1 MIAPIFALLMVL
13 WFALKRPLG
22 MLALI
27 FLFANF
33 VWKLIAAIYLD
44 QVGPIYSYEVD
55 LMVGGGAA
63 AEYFGIAIIL
73 SIAVFGYF
81 FRLEYFNKKLT
92 PNDCDES
99 SFKRIHHT
107 SDLVFAVA
115 CLYFVAL
122 VLDLLARGVI
132 PLLDC
137 MERYEYLAEY
147 AGPLHLALFKYGPL
161 IALQMG
167 TFYVLPRLRGRGY
180 DYRFLGLLV
189 VMLLYSAATG
199 SRFSAFYSFTLF
211 FIMPFSALAALKLH
225 TETLMLG
232 KSSIEKSSGLVRRG
246 YAVEVIF
253 GAVLI
258 AFFAIVHSYANV
270 RSEDGCRN
278 NARSASAV
286 VPVGSSDASRMHA
299 DSALKRG
306 ETLKKMLDID
316 GAYARFLDSDSLF
329 RLEQRVLVQPIH
341 LWFLTWDR
349 VFVDKDWDPTKA
361 FNFVFNSEL
370 AREGNRSIRYLM
382 ALILPP
388 ERAEYLKSV
397 GNQFAGGYP
406 EILFEL
412 LGPWYAWLAV
422 IFFGAVTAILVR
434 HWMISLV
441 RGNLVTAFFAA
452 YVFYAFFVMYV
463 GGMLNFLIVATFWTK
478 VALLLFFSWYE
489 PYRRALDRPL
499 LPWVNVR
506 GKSHYG

>member
-1 MIAPIFALLMVL
+1 
-13 WFALKRPLG
+13 
-22 MLALI
+22 
-27 FLFANF
+27 
-33 VWKLIAAIYLD
+33 
-44 QVGPIYSYEVD
+44 
-55 LMVGGGAA
+55 MVGGGAA

-81 FRLEYFNKKLT
+81 FRPVFFNGKLSEK
-92 PNDCDES
+92 NWDES
-99 SFKRIHHT
+99 SLKKMGHT

-115 CLYFVAL
+115 CLYFFAL
-122 VLDLLARGVI
+122 VLDMFARGVI

-137 MERYEYLAEY
+137 MERYEYIAEY

-167 TFYVLPRLRGRGY
+167 TFYVLPRLSGRGY

-211 FIMPFSALAALKLH
+211 FIMPFSALLARNLN
-225 TETLMLG
+225 TETWMLR
-232 KSSIEKSSGLVRRG
+232 KSSIEKSSSLVRRG

-253 GAVLI
+253 GAALI
-258 AFFAIVHSYANV
+258 AFFALVHSYANV
-270 RSEDGCRN
+270 RSEGGCRN
-278 NARSASAV
+278 NARAASSVAPAVNAVTAAAPAANAVTAVVPALSVGAAVAPAVGSASAV
-286 VPVGSSDASRMHA
+286 ASTENPEAGRMHA

-316 GAYARFLDSDSLF
+316 GAYARFLDPDSLF

-349 VFVDKDWDPTKA
+349 VFVYKDWDPVKT
-361 FNFVFNSEL
+361 FNFVFDREF

-412 LGPWYAWLAV
+412 LGPWCAWLAIV
-422 IFFGAVTAILVR
+422 IFGAITSILVR

-441 RGNLVTAFFAA
+441 KGNLVTAFFAT

-478 VALLLFFSWYE
+478 VALLVFFSWYE
-489 PYRRALDRPL
+489 PYRRNLDRPL
-499 LPWVNVR
+499 LPRVNLR